1 MAKEKKI
8 QDYDF
13 FYAFLRHYVDLAL
26 KLSFRTVRYVG
37 LERIP
42 KDGAVIYAPNHT
54 NALMDALVI
63 LAMDRQPKVFAAR
76 SDIFRNPIL
85 AKVFTFTKI
94 LPMMRMRDG
103 FDEVKKNRAVFEKAA
118 DVLCDKVPF
127 CIFPEGT
134 HIPKCSSLPLAK
146 GIFRIAF
153 QVKELMADTPL
164 YIVPIGMRYGNFFR
178 FRSTVRVQVG
188 EPINVGDF
196 LAAHSDA
203 TQAEQMLEIRNV
215 LAEKLKDTLFY
226 IPNDENYDAVYE
238 ICAAVV
244 RQQTKRY
251 HQKGENRLDAYFR
264 VNRITVDEITELM
277 QNKPETAAELIK
289 LGNEAVQLRKSKK
302 ISLASVAVRFPILSR
317 IIKTLFVLL
326 SLPYSVPAS
335 LLTLPMTGVCAL
347 IFKRIKDYSF
357 CNSIRFVVNL
367 VLWPLLMIIYSA
379 ITYAVL
385 PWQWALPVT
394 LAMLP
399 APIVAQ
405 ECWRLLRLFGSD
417 VKLLADKNLREKYRQ
432 IREIILKG

>member
-63 LAMDRQPKVFAAR
+63 LAMDRQPKVFGAR

-103 FDEVKKNRAVFEKAA
+103 FDEVKKNREVFEKAA

-153 QVKELMADTPL
+153 QVKELMSDTPL

-264 VNRITVDEITELM
+264 VNRITVAEITNLM
-277 QNKPETAAELIK
+277 HNKPEVAAELIK
-289 LGNEAVQLRKSKK
+289 LGNEAVQIRKSKK

-326 SLPYSVPAS
+326 SLPYSIPAS
-335 LLTLPMTGVCAL
+335 LLTLPMTGVCAM

-417 VKLLADKNLREKYRQ
+417 VKLLANKNLREKYSQ
-432 IREIILKG
+432 IRDIISKV